1 MRVATLVV
9 VLALGFSA
17 CADDVKVRRDDAIE
31 ILVLDGIEREK
42 AACIVDRIEG
52 DVALERLTGI
62 DPEIT
67 DEELATIAAV
77 TAGCRIVGDETP
89 TVVDDE
95 PGGRVEGGLV
105 DVAVDERVDDLIT
118 GGLAPEVALCV
129 GAAILASSDPGTLVD
144 DDNFVAE
151 AIRVCEG

>member
-17 CADDVKVRRDDAIE
+17 CADDVKVRRDEAIE

-89 TVVDDE
+89 TVVEDE

-129 GAAILASSDPGTLVD
+129 GAAILGSSDPGTLVD